1 TDAGAAPEGRCRMR
15 SRWQTERAAP
25 GHVDDWLM
33 TYADM
38 ITLLLCF
45 FAIFLFISI
54 PRKDVPQKAEIA
66 LPMPMP
72 VQPQGLAGNRP
83 FRSLIGADQPTRDL
97 IAEKLEDVEAPPRI
111 EASRVR
117 ADVFPVE

>member
-1 TDAGAAPEGRCRMR
+1 MRRTKPHAEGHENLE
-15 SRWQTERAAP
+15 RW
-25 GHVDDWLM
+25 LL

-66 LPMPMP
+66 LPMPLP
-72 VQPQGLAGNRP
+72 V
-83 FRSLIGADQPTRDL
+83 DL
-97 IAEKLEDVEAPPRI
+97 IVVPASFTSTPMKLPDVGVP
-111 EASRVR
+111 
-117 ADVFPVE
+117 

>member
-1 TDAGAAPEGRCRMR
+1 MSP
-15 SRWQTERAAP
+15 RWQARREPISHA
-25 GHVDDWLM
+25 DDWLM

-66 LPMPMP
+66 LPMPLPVEPPGLMGNP
-72 VQPQGLAGNRP
+72 AFRSVEDAVQPTEDPQ
-83 FRSLIGADQPTRDL
+83 
-97 IAEKLEDVEAPPRI
+97 AETAEEVVEPP
-111 EASRVR
+111 ARVR
-117 ADVFPVE
+117 EGDDASQAFATQ